1 MYSKEDLC
9 KKITELYP
17 DIGQCGI
24 DITAEHDPIKKIW
37 LIDLNK
43 DAHALKHHLEI
54 PDADACMANKQCI
67 SLGLEIDQLRKN
79 IAGQQY

>member
-1 MYSKEDLC
+1 MYSKEELC

-24 DITAEHDPIKKIW
+24 DLTVEYDPIKKIW
-37 LIDLNK
+37 LIDLK
-43 DAHALKHHLEI
+43 KGDHELKHHLEI
-54 PDADACMANKQCI
+54 PDADACMANKQCV

>member
-1 MYSKEDLC
+1 MYSKEELC

-24 DITAEHDPIKKIW
+24 DITVEHDPIKKIW
-37 LIDLNK
+37 LIDLK
-43 DAHALKHHLEI
+43 KGSHELKHHLEI
-54 PDADACMANKQCI
+54 PDADACMANQQCV

-79 IAGQQY
+79 IAGRQY